1 MNTQRAYNKRMEKQ
15 NLLGTPKQ
23 KRKKYREIV
32 KEMGARNITLQDI
45 ASDDLNGKYL
55 GFLDMMDETGMTMDE
70 AAVLQQYSKAIID
83 RDTKAVEF
91 LRDTVGE
98 KPSTQLDI
106 KSDDESGLSKMSLEE
121 LIELRDLLKTTSNL
135 NEKRDS

>member
-23 KRKKYREIV
+23 RRKKYKEIV
-32 KEMGARNITLQDI
+32 KEMGARQITLEDI
-45 ASDDLNGKYL
+45 SKDDFNGKL
-55 GFLDMMDETGMTMDE
+55 PGFLDMMDETGMTMDE

-83 RDTKAVEF
+83 RDTRAVEF

-98 KPSTQLDI
+98 KPSQQLDI
-106 KSDDESGLSKMSLEE
+106 NSNDESGLSKMSYEE
-121 LIELRDLLKTTSNL
+121 LIELRDLLKNKK
-135 NEKRDS
+135 EE

>member
-23 KRKKYREIV
+23 RRKKYREIV
-32 KEMGARNITLQDI
+32 KEMGARQITLEDI
-45 ASDDLNGKYL
+45 SKDDFNGKL
-55 GFLDMMDETGMTMDE
+55 PGFLDMMDETGMTMDE

-83 RDTKAVEF
+83 RDTRAVEF

-98 KPSTQLDI
+98 KPSQQLDI
-106 KSDDESGLSKMSLEE
+106 NSTDESGLSKMSYEE
-121 LIELRDLLKTTSNL
+121 LIELRDLLKNKK
-135 NEKRDS
+135 EE

>member
-1 MNTQRAYNKRMEKQ
+1 MNTQRAYNKRMEKL

-23 KRKKYREIV
+23 RRKKYKDIV
-32 KEMGARNITLQDI
+32 KELGARNITLKDI

-121 LIELRDLLKTTSNL
+121 LIELRDLLKKQ
-135 NEKRDS
+135 EEGK

>member
-1 MNTQRAYNKRMEKQ
+1 MNTQRAYNKRMEKL

-23 KRKKYREIV
+23 RRKKYKDIV
-32 KEMGARNITLQDI
+32 KELGARNITLNDI

-121 LIELRDLLKTTSNL
+121 LIELRDLLKKQ
-135 NEKRDS
+135 EEGK

>member
-23 KRKKYREIV
+23 RRKKYREIV
-32 KEMGARNITLQDI
+32 KEMGARQITLEDI
-45 ASDDLNGKYL
+45 YKDDFNGKL
-55 GFLDMMDETGMTMDE
+55 PGFLDMMDETGMTMDE

-83 RDTKAVEF
+83 RDTRAVEF

-98 KPSTQLDI
+98 KPSQQLDI
-106 KSDDESGLSKMSLEE
+106 NSNDESGLSKMSYEE
-121 LIELRDLLKTTSNL
+121 LIELRDLLKNKK
-135 NEKRDS
+135 EE

>member
-23 KRKKYREIV
+23 RRKKYREIV
-32 KEMGARNITLQDI
+32 KEMGARQITLEDI
-45 ASDDLNGKYL
+45 SKDDFNGKL
-55 GFLDMMDETGMTMDE
+55 PGFLDMMDKTGMTMDE

-83 RDTKAVEF
+83 RDTRAVEF

-98 KPSTQLDI
+98 KPSQQLDI
-106 KSDDESGLSKMSLEE
+106 NSNDDSGLSKMSYEE
-121 LIELRDLLKTTSNL
+121 LIELRDLLKSKK
-135 NEKRDS
+135 ED

>member
-23 KRKKYREIV
+23 RRKKYREIV
-32 KEMGARNITLQDI
+32 KEMGARQITLEDI
-45 ASDDLNGKYL
+45 SKDDFNGKL
-55 GFLDMMDETGMTMDE
+55 PGFLDMMDETGMTMDE

-83 RDTKAVEF
+83 RDTRAVEF

-98 KPSTQLDI
+98 KPSQQLDI
-106 KSDDESGLSKMSLEE
+106 NSNDESGLSKMSYEE
-121 LIELRDLLKTTSNL
+121 LIELRDLLKNKK
-135 NEKRDS
+135 ED

>member
-23 KRKKYREIV
+23 RRKKYREIV
-32 KEMGARNITLQDI
+32 KEMGARQITLEDI
-45 ASDDLNGKYL
+45 SKDDFNGKL
-55 GFLDMMDETGMTMDE
+55 PGFLDMMDETGMTIDE

-83 RDTKAVEF
+83 RDTRAVEF

-98 KPSTQLDI
+98 KPSQQLDI
-106 KSDDESGLSKMSLEE
+106 NSTDEGGLSKMSYEE
-121 LIELRDLLKTTSNL
+121 LIELRDLLKNKK
-135 NEKRDS
+135 EE

>member
-1 MNTQRAYNKRMEKQ
+1 MEKL

-23 KRKKYREIV
+23 RRKKYKDIV
-32 KEMGARNITLQDI
+32 KELGARNITLKDI

-70 AAVLQQYSKAIID
+70 AAVLQQYSKAIVD

-106 KSDDESGLSKMSLEE
+106 KSEDESGLSKMSLEE
-121 LIELRDLLKTTSNL
+121 LIELRDLLKQQSQK
-135 NEKRDS
+135 EE

>member
-23 KRKKYREIV
+23 RRKKYREIV
-32 KEMGARNITLQDI
+32 KEMGARQITLEDI
-45 ASDDLNGKYL
+45 SKDDFNGKL
-55 GFLDMMDETGMTMDE
+55 PGFLDMMDETGMTMDE

-83 RDTKAVEF
+83 RDTRAVEF

-98 KPSTQLDI
+98 KPSQQLDI
-106 KSDDESGLSKMSLEE
+106 NSNDESGLSKMSYDE
-121 LIELRDLLKTTSNL
+121 LIELRDLLKNKK
-135 NEKRDS
+135 EE

>member
-23 KRKKYREIV
+23 RRKKYREIV
-32 KEMGARNITLQDI
+32 KEMGARQITLEDI
-45 ASDDLNGKYL
+45 SKDDFNGKL
-55 GFLDMMDETGMTMDE
+55 PGFLDMMDETGMTMDE

-83 RDTKAVEF
+83 RDTRAVEF

-98 KPSTQLDI
+98 KPSQQLDI
-106 KSDDESGLSKMSLEE
+106 NSTDEGGLSKMSYEE
-121 LIELRDLLKTTSNL
+121 LIELRDLLKNKK
-135 NEKRDS
+135 EE

>member
-23 KRKKYREIV
+23 RRKKYREIV
-32 KEMGARNITLQDI
+32 KEMGARQITLEDI
-45 ASDDLNGKYL
+45 SKDDFNGKL
-55 GFLDMMDETGMTMDE
+55 PGFLDMMDETGMTMDE

-83 RDTKAVEF
+83 RDTRAVEF

-98 KPSTQLDI
+98 KPSQQLDI
-106 KSDDESGLSKMSLEE
+106 NSNDDSGLSKMSYEE
-121 LIELRDLLKTTSNL
+121 LIELRDLLKNKK
-135 NEKRDS
+135 EE

>member
-1 MNTQRAYNKRMEKQ
+1 MNTQRAYNKRMEKL

-23 KRKKYREIV
+23 RRKKYKDIV
-32 KEMGARNITLQDI
+32 KELGARNITLKDI

-98 KPSTQLDI
+98 KPSTQVDLNTN
-106 KSDDESGLSKMSLEE
+106 DESGLSKMSLEE
-121 LIELRDLLKTTSNL
+121 LIELRDLLKQQSQK
-135 NEKRDS
+135 EE